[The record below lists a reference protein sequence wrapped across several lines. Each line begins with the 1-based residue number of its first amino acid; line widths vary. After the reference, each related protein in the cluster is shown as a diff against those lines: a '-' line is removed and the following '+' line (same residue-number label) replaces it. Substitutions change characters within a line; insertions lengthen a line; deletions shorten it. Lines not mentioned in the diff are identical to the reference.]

1 MKMKES
7 EASAEARILIVD
19 DRPENVELLEAFLEP
34 EGYHLLRAKDH
45 EGALAIAQGEQP
57 DLILL
62 DVAMPG
68 VDGYQVCLELK
79 RLPATAHIPVVLISA
94 YYREVADITRGL
106 EAGADEYVTTPVDKR
121 ELLARVRATLRT
133 KFMRDELEEKRQA
146 LEHAN
151 GQLRRQASEIR
162 RLNEELRFQN
172 AQLQVK
178 NMLMELEL
186 DMAREV
192 QKGLLPREIPRLP
205 GVALAACYLPTGR
218 VGGDLYDFAALDGEA
233 LGLFIA
239 DVAGHGLP
247 AAFIAAMTKIIF
259 DSYAPTTRSSAE
271 LLARINRQLAGNLAM
286 GLYVTIFYGVYRLK
300 DRLLTFTRAGHP
312 KPILL
317 RGGSDVAESLDTEG
331 HVVGAFEEGE
341 FGEAQVVL
349 EPGDTLVLFTD
360 GINECVSAT
369 GERYSSDHLLA
380 VLRQHRGLGPEELVA
395 AIRQDLTAWTAGEP
409 FRDDVTL
416 VVMTVEGST
425 KPL

>member
-1 MKMKES
+1 MS
-7 EASAEARILIVD
+7 EGKASPQARILVVD
-19 DRPENVELLEAFLEP
+19 DKPEKVELLEAWLQP
-34 EGYHLLRAKDH
+34 EGYQVLQAGNH
-45 EGALAIAQGEQP
+45 EQALALAQSERP
-57 DLILL
+57 DLVLL
-62 DVAMPG
+62 DVRMPG
-68 VDGYQVCLELK
+68 IDGYAVCRQLK
-79 RLPATAHIPVVLISA
+79 QLPGTAHIPVVLISA
-94 YYREVADITRGL
+94 YDRAVADIARGL
-106 EAGADEYVTTPVDKR
+106 EAGADGYVTTPVER
-121 ELLARVRATLRT
+121 QELLARVRAALRT

-146 LEHAN
+146 LQHAN
-151 GQLRRQASEIR
+151 EQLHRQASEIR

-192 QKGLLPREIPRLP
+192 QKGLLPREIPKPP
-205 GVALAACYLPTGR
+205 GLALAACYLPTGR
-218 VGGDLYDFAALDGEA
+218 VGGDLYDFASFDGEA
-233 LGLFIA
+233 LGIFIA

-271 LLARINRQLAGNLAM
+271 LLSLLNRQLSGNLAM
-286 GLYVTIFYGVYRLK
+286 GLYVTIFYGIYRLK

-317 RGGSDVAESLDTEG
+317 RAGSDVAESLDTEG

-360 GINECVSAT
+360 GINECVSPT
-369 GERYSSDHLLA
+369 GAHYSSDHLLK
-380 VLRQHRGLGPEELVA
+380 VVRQRRHLNPEELIA
-395 AIRQDLTAWTAGEP
+395 AIRQDLTTWAAGES
-409 FRDDVTL
+409 FRDDITL
-416 VVMTVEGST
+416 VVMTVQGQGRAA
-425 KPL
+425 

>member
-1 MKMKES
+1 
-7 EASAEARILIVD
+7 
-19 DRPENVELLEAFLEP
+19 
-34 EGYHLLRAKDH
+34 
-45 EGALAIAQGEQP
+45 
-57 DLILL
+57 
-62 DVAMPG
+62 MPG
-68 VDGYQVCLELK
+68 LDGYQVCLELK
-79 RLPATAHIPVVLISA
+79 QLPTTAHIPVVLISA
-94 YYREVADITRGL
+94 YYRDVADITRGL
-106 EAGADEYVTTPVDKR
+106 EAGADEYVTKPVDKR

-151 GQLRRQASEIR
+151 DQLRRQASEIR

-192 QKGLLPREIPRLP
+192 QKGLLPREIPRPP

-218 VGGDLYDFAALDGEA
+218 VGGDLYDFAELDGEA

-271 LLARINRQLAGNLAM
+271 LVSRINRGLSGNLAM
-286 GLYVTIFYGVYRLK
+286 GLYVTIFYGIYHLK
-300 DRLLTFTRAGHP
+300 DRVLTFTRAGHP

-317 RGGSDVAESLDTEG
+317 RAASDVAESLDTEG
-331 HVVGAFEEGE
+331 HVVGAFEEGG
-341 FGEAQVVL
+341 FGEAQVAL

-360 GINECVSAT
+360 GINECVSPT
-369 GERYSSDHLLA
+369 GERYTSDHLLGA
-380 VLRQHRGLGPEELVA
+380 VRQRRHLGPEELVA
-395 AIRQDLTAWTAGEP
+395 AIRQDLTDWTGGEP
-409 FRDDVTL
+409 FRDDITL
-416 VVMTVEGST
+416 VVMSVEGRDRAG
-425 KPL
+425 